1 MRLTEIV
8 THTPWWVWV
17 LFVYL
22 VYCGVRHLSPR
33 EFSCRQILLMPGI
46 FLLWAVYGIFN
57 KFYMPWMALL
67 IFVAASLAGLLLG
80 AVIAMKWR
88 SVSLSKAKGMI
99 QCPGS
104 VIPLVF
110 ILINFSCLY
119 VLNVYAAYHQDSF
132 VSLSFTAVYSAAS
145 GVANGLF
152 WGMSLA
158 TLGQALAIFA
168 IQPADG

>member
-1 MRLTEIV
+1 MLLMEIV

-22 VYCGVRHLSPR
+22 VYCGVRLLSPR
-33 EFSCRQILLMPGI
+33 EISRRQILLMPGI

-57 KFYMPWMALL
+57 KFYMPWTALL
-67 IFVAASLAGLLLG
+67 IFIAASLVGLLFG
-80 AVIAMKWR
+80 AVIAMKWWP
-88 SVSLSKAKGMI
+88 VTLNKAKGVI
-99 QCPGS
+99 QSSGS

-119 VLNVYAAYHQDSF
+119 VLNVYAAYHPASF
-132 VSLSFTAVYSAAS
+132 ADLQFTAVYSAAS

-158 TLGQALAIFA
+158 NLRQAFA
-168 IQPADG
+168 GRDMRSAD